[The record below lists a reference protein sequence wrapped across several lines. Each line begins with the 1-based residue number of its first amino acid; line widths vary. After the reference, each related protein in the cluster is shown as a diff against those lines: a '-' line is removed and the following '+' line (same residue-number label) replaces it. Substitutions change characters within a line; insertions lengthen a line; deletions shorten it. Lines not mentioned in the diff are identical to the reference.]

1 MGKPLEEGEWD
12 TALEE
17 ILTAVS
23 NTIDAMIR
31 PRIDPATVST
41 DPILKRICL
50 SLSVYDVWLRFA
62 RNQVPESVRLD
73 KEEGMKLL
81 EKIQR
86 GSLEIIP
93 TSQVVEPISAE
104 FSSKAQQLSVEL

>member
-1 MGKPLEEGEWD
+1 
-12 TALEE
+12 
-17 ILTAVS
+17 
-23 NTIDAMIR
+23 
-31 PRIDPATVST
+31 
-41 DPILKRICL
+41 
-50 SLSVYDVWLRFA
+50 
-62 RNQVPESVRLD
+62 VPESVRLD